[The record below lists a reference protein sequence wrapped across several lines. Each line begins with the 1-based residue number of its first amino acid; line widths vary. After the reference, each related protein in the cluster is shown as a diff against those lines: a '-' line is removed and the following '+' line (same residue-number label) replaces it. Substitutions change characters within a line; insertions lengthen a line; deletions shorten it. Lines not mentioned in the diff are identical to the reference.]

1 MSGSSP
7 RRRSRASG
15 LGSRGFP
22 PAPLPRNVAAR
33 LARYREL
40 LANRSFFSFLV
51 SLALGEAGYAVYALG
66 ILWLALSVSGSAF
79 ITGIVLA
86 VEFGVYAL
94 SFLVGPLVDRARDL
108 RTILLIGY
116 PVQGVFAAALGVL
129 AIYDRL
135 TVPLLLVLIVGLSVT
150 WDFTW
155 TALNAVPPRIVT
167 TDRLFLANGLAG
179 AASGGNQIAGYAGG
193 AALLLLVGS
202 PGSAM
207 LLYAALN
214 VAAAVC
220 ILPLRAPSPP
230 RAPARFVDEMRD
242 GWRYLLRTRD
252 PPVISLVAFSG
263 LEAFFS
269 AAAPLL
275 IAILTYRSF
284 ADPSRAYAL
293 LFSAFAIGGIA
304 GSFTLGELSPRRRI
318 ATTLIFASAAE
329 GILLLL
335 AIEASPS
342 LLWSFP
348 AWIAVGFV
356 DVAFYEVVLVFLQ
369 ATTPAPLLGRT
380 VANAYLF
387 RGGSRALG
395 ALALGALLVFVAP
408 GVVGLLLAAVFLAV
422 AFVVPAAVPSIRRL
436 EF

>member
-1 MSGSSP
+1 
-7 RRRSRASG
+7 
-15 LGSRGFP
+15 
-22 PAPLPRNVAAR
+22 VAAR

-40 LANRSFFSFLV
+40 LQNRSFLAFLL

-79 ITGIVLA
+79 ITGVVLA
-86 VEFGVYAL
+86 VEFGIYAL
-94 SFLVGPLVDRARDL
+94 SFLVGPFVDRARDL
-108 RTILLIGY
+108 RTIILVGY
-116 PVQGVFAAALGVL
+116 PAQGAFAVALGAL
-129 AIYDRL
+129 ALLDRL
-135 TVPLLLVLIVGLSVT
+135 TVPLLLLLIVGLSLT

-155 TALNAVPPRIVT
+155 TALNAVPPRIVA

-202 PGSAM
+202 PGAAM
-207 LLYAALN
+207 LLYALLN
-214 VAAAVC
+214 VAAALC
-220 ILPLRAPSPP
+220 ILPLRAPSGPRPP
-230 RAPARFVDEMRD
+230 VRFLDAMRD
-242 GWRYLLRTRD
+242 GWRYLLRTTS
-252 PPVISLVAFSG
+252 PPLLSLVSFSAF
-263 LEAFFS
+263 EAFFS

-284 ADPSRAYAL
+284 SDPSRAYAL

-304 GSFTLGELSPRRRI
+304 GSFALGELAPRRRI
-318 ATTLIFASAAE
+318 AATLIVASAAE
-329 GILLLL
+329 GILLAL
-335 AIEASPS
+335 AILAAPS

-348 AWIAVGFV
+348 AWVAVGFV

-369 ATTPAPLLGRT
+369 ATTPGPLLGRT

-395 ALALGALLVFVAP
+395 ALVLGAILVVLAP
-408 GVVGLLLAAVFLAV
+408 GVVGLLLAAVFVGV
-422 AFVVPAAVPSIRRL
+422 ALVFPAVVPSVRRL
-436 EF
+436 AF

>member
-1 MSGSSP
+1 VP
-7 RRRSRASG
+7 SR
-15 LGSRGFP
+15 LD
-22 PAPLPRNVAAR
+22 
-33 LARYREL
+33 RYREL
-40 LANRSFFSFLV
+40 LANRSFVAFLV
-51 SLALGEAGYAVYALG
+51 SLALGEAGYAVYAIG
-66 ILWLALSVSGSAF
+66 VLWLALSVSGSAF
-79 ITGIVLA
+79 ITGVVLA
-86 VEFGVYAL
+86 VEFGIYAL

-108 RTILLIGY
+108 RTIMLVGY
-116 PVQGVFAAALGVL
+116 PAQGVLATVLGVL
-129 AIYDRL
+129 ALLDRL
-135 TVPLLLVLIVGLSVT
+135 TVPLLLLLIIGLSVT

-155 TALNAVPPRIVT
+155 TALNAVPPRIVA

-193 AALLLLVGS
+193 AALLLVVGS
-202 PGSAM
+202 PGAAM

-220 ILPLRAPSPP
+220 ILPLRAPSLP
-230 RAPARFVDEMRD
+230 RAPARFLDEMRD

-252 PPVISLVAFSG
+252 PPVISLVAFSAV
-263 LEAFFS
+263 EAFFS

-304 GSFTLGELSPRRRI
+304 GSFALGELAPRRRI
-318 ATTLIFASAAE
+318 ATSLILASAAE

-335 AIEASPS
+335 AIAAAPS
-342 LLWSFP
+342 LGLSFP
-348 AWIAVGFV
+348 AWVAVGFV
-356 DVAFYEVVLVFLQ
+356 DVAFYEVVIVFLQ
-369 ATTPAPLLGRT
+369 ATTPGPLLGRT
-380 VANAYLF
+380 VSNAYLF
-387 RGGSRALG
+387 RGGSRAFG

-408 GVVGLLLAAVFLAV
+408 GVVGLLLAAVFLGV
-422 AFVVPAAVPSIRRL
+422 AFVFPAVVPSIRRL